1 MEKHSCSW
9 RESQYHKDD
18 NSLQIDQQN
27 QYKLYIPASYFLEIN
42 KLIKKNL
49 HGNANNPEEPKLSYN
64 KTKHHNFKPQ
74 YKTIVSKQYWYGI
87 RIDIQIN
94 GTQVTVYK

>member
-1 MEKHSCSW
+1 MTVLSSNW
-9 RESQYHKDD
+9 STESIQTLYPSKLFPR
-18 NSLQIDQQN
+18 NQQTD
-27 QYKLYIPASYFLEIN
+27 
-42 KLIKKNL
+42 KKNL

-94 GTQVTVYK
+94 GTQVTV